1 MGILRGFERRLE
13 SLVEG
18 FFARALPGGS
28 LQPVELGKRLVRSM
42 EDAKNVSVS
51 AVYVPNA
58 FTFRV
63 SPKDH
68 ERLASL
74 GDALPREL
82 IAVSRR
88 AAAGEGWTLLGPPQI
103 AISPDDSVTPGRFE
117 VAAEVIEGPDPEAD
131 AGAHTQLIDM
141 AVPTDAELVVVGA
154 NKRSYPLSRDALV
167 IGRMDTGDIV
177 LTDAGASRKHCEV
190 RREGDE
196 WFVVDLG
203 STNGTLVNGKS
214 IRRHRLANGD
224 RLTIGETDIEF
235 RTR

>member
-28 LQPVELGKRLVRSM
+28 LQPVELGKRLVRAM
-42 EDAKNVSVS
+42 EDAKTVSVN
-51 AVYVPNA
+51 AVYVPNV

-68 ERLASL
+68 ERLSSL
-74 GDALPREL
+74 GDALHREL
-82 IAVSRR
+82 VAVCRR
-88 AAAGEGWTLLGPPQI
+88 AAAAEEWTLLGPPE
-103 AISPDDSVTPGRFE
+103 ISIEADSEVTPGTFE
-117 VAAEVIEGPDPEAD
+117 VAAELIEGPDPEHE

-154 NKRSYPLSRDALV
+154 NKRSYPLSRDALS
-167 IGRMDTGDIV
+167 IGRMDTCDII
-177 LTDAGASRKHCEV
+177 LSDSGASRKHCEV

-203 STNGTLVNGKS
+203 STNGTLVNGKA

>member
-28 LQPVELGKRLVRSM
+28 LQPIELGKRMVRAM
-42 EDAKNVSVS
+42 EDAKNVSVN

-63 SPKDH
+63 APKDH

-82 IAVSRR
+82 VAVARR

-103 AISPDDSVTPGRFE
+103 AIEPDPDVTPGRFE
-117 VAAEVIEGPDPEAD
+117 VAGEVIEGPDPEAG

-154 NKRSYPLSRDALV
+154 NKRSYPLSRDSLTS
-167 IGRMDTGDIV
+167 GRMDTCDLV

-196 WFVVDLG
+196 WFVVDHG
-203 STNGTLVNGKS
+203 STNGTLVNGKAV
-214 IRRHRLANGD
+214 RRHRLANGD
-224 RLTIGETDIEF
+224 RLTIGETDLEF
-235 RTR
+235 RNR